1 MEYKSGGTV
10 KMKIK
15 DLDPVLVSELQITF
29 DEDPH
34 DGQVDVIVPVTVN
47 SLSDVLGE
55 GVLNLDVHLM
65 LARGN
70 AIIVST
76 FSR

>member
-1 MEYKSGGTV
+1 
-10 KMKIK
+10 MKIK
-15 DLDPVLVSELQITF
+15 DLDPIIVSELRITF

-34 DGQVDVIVPVTVN
+34 DGQIDVIVPVSVN

-65 LARGN
+65 LARN
-70 AIIVST
+70 DAIIVST

>member
-1 MEYKSGGTV
+1 
-10 KMKIK
+10 MKIK

-34 DGQVDVIVPVTVN
+34 DGQIDVIVPVTVN
-47 SLSDVLGE
+47 SLSDVLGA